1 MQEHKKHDTPYSGRG
16 DTIILDRVDTLQKV
30 LTETKSTER
39 WRKLSRLTVGHNQ
52 NHGLK
57 LEQIHWAKG

>member
-1 MQEHKKHDTPYSGRG
+1 MQEHQKHDTLYSGRG

-39 WRKLSRLTVGHNQ
+39 
-52 NHGLK
+52 
-57 LEQIHWAKG
+57 